1 MRPDI
6 RVTATKIR
14 KFHATSVFNKKPEER
29 QYVHDHMAHSGKTAC
44 AKYMRPDIAQ
54 RSTMA
59 FRTLQQNLRGSSG
72 ESPEKEMEEPNKR
85 KREEEE
91 EEESD
96 EEEGSGV
103 LTEITRGT
111 GEPKSITLT
120 EEDRVLL
127 RTLFKD
133 EIQMNVTC

>member
-1 MRPDI
+1 
-6 RVTATKIR
+6 
-14 KFHATSVFNKKPEER
+14 
-29 QYVHDHMAHSGKTAC
+29 
-44 AKYMRPDIAQ
+44 
-54 RSTMA
+54 MA
-59 FRTLQQNLRGSSG
+59 FRTLQQNLHGLSG

-85 KREEEE
+85 KREEE

-133 EIQMNVTC
+133 EIQMNVTR